1 MKQKLKYYFW
11 LLRTKSQAILLISVA
26 TMTLLQVYL
35 EVNEL

>member
-11 LLRTKSQAILLISVA
+11 LLQTKSQAILLISVA